1 MVSQLSDPI
10 TNCAVFGSNITF
22 PGNLVM
28 FKSTCLFKSNTLIQ
42 TIDFNF
48 SR

>member
-22 PGNLVM
+22 PGNSVM
-28 FKSTCLFKSNTLIQ
+28 FKSACLLSNTSIQ
-42 TIDFNF
+42 TVDFNF